1 MRILGIDPGLAIV
14 GFGLIEAEIG
24 KTQMLQY
31 GAVTT
36 PAGLP
41 LAARLVQL
49 ERDMEELIAQLRP
62 EAIAVEEL
70 FFSNNITT
78 GIAVAHA
85 RGIIL
90 CTAAKSGIPLFEY
103 TPMQVKQAVVGYG
116 LAEKRQVMDMVRRL
130 LKLKAVP
137 RPDDAADAL
146 ALAICHA
153 RSATSLLAR
162 AQNPVKQTVK
172 GGRSMF
178 YYLEG
183 KVAHVEP
190 YLAVIDCGGVGY
202 ACRTTNHT
210 IRQLKKGEVKRLYT
224 YLNVGDGIFEL
235 YGFATEQE
243 LNSFKLLIGV
253 SGVGPKAALAI
264 LSVGTP
270 EHLTMA
276 VITGDEKAL
285 TAAPGVG
292 KKLAQRILLE
302 LKDKI
307 AKETQEIG
315 LPASAG
321 GAALGSGSKAAEAA
335 AALAVLGYTQ
345 QDISAALKG
354 VDVETLPLEEIV
366 RQSLKKMVK

>member
-1 MRILGIDPGLAIV
+1 
-14 GFGLIEAEIG
+14 
-24 KTQMLQY
+24 
-31 GAVTT
+31 
-36 PAGLP
+36 
-41 LAARLVQL
+41 
-49 ERDMEELIAQLRP
+49 
-62 EAIAVEEL
+62 
-70 FFSNNITT
+70 
-78 GIAVAHA
+78 
-85 RGIIL
+85 
-90 CTAAKSGIPLFEY
+90 
-103 TPMQVKQAVVGYG
+103 
-116 LAEKRQVMDMVRRL
+116 
-130 LKLKAVP
+130 
-137 RPDDAADAL
+137 
-146 ALAICHA
+146 
-153 RSATSLLAR
+153 
-162 AQNPVKQTVK
+162 
-172 GGRSMF
+172 MF

-321 GAALGSGSKAAEAA
+321 GAALGSGSKAEEAA
-335 AALAVLGYTQ
+335 
-345 QDISAALKG
+345 AALKG
-354 VDVETLPLEEIV
+354 VDVESLPLGEIV
-366 RQSLKKMVK
+366 RQSLKIMVK